1 MHAEPVF
8 VTGGRLSDRSPDEGL
23 GSSIAAPR
31 GSLRSS
37 LSRRI
42 ESNDTDRSVDIIEG
56 SDTDR
61 AADIAEGGETDLG
74 ADDVVDIATADMA
87 TVSDENKLPYT
98 EAVPD
103 SEGLLSLFD
112 SVII

>member
-1 MHAEPVF
+1 LFLLNVSHADPVIPP
-8 VTGGRLSDRSPDEGL
+8 GARLSDRSPDEGL

-61 AADIAEGGETDLG
+61 AVDTAEGGDADLG
-74 ADDVVDIATADMA
+74 ADDAADVA
-87 TVSDENKLPYT
+87 TVADVNKLPDT
-98 EAVPD
+98 EAVPHT
-103 SEGLLSLFD
+103 EGLLS
-112 SVII
+112 